1 MNSMKFFD
9 EYKDH
14 ILNISVDTQY
24 SYLLD
29 KEFFER
35 EKGFEKRDGISNFT
49 VTGEIFLFSKKQS
62 IANLREDYYQEYQ
75 LQCDDQVSYFYEID
89 SMATVDLGSI
99 GKLQYAFVRND
110 LLYFQDTYNCRN
122 SVCSYTRD
130 YAEVRILLP
139 QTIDHVT
146 FSIGPGISRV
156 VLVNLVDNI
165 LKPFMLLEKVSD
177 KGLPDCGHGPEIGRF
192 LWTKDG
198 NSIDMPAHNKQA
210 IIVKALS

>member
-1 MNSMKFFD
+1 MDSMKLFD

-14 ILNISVDTQY
+14 IMDISVDTQY
-24 SYLLD
+24 SYILD

-35 EKGFEKRDGISNFT
+35 EKGFEKRENISDFR
-49 VTGEIFLFSKKQS
+49 VSGEIFLFNERQS
-62 IANLREDYYQEYQ
+62 IANLRKDNYQEYQ
-75 LQCDDQVSYFYEID
+75 LQCNDQVSYFYESD
-89 SMATVDLGSI
+89 FMATVDLGSF
-99 GKLQYAFVRND
+99 GELRYAFVRND
-110 LLYFQDTYNCRN
+110 SLYFQDTYSCRN

-146 FSIGPGISRV
+146 FSIGSGINRV
-156 VLVNLVDNI
+156 VLVNLIDNN

-177 KGLPDCGHGPEIGRF
+177 QGLPDYGHGPEIGRF
-192 LWTKDG
+192 LWTKEG

-210 IIVKALS
+210 IIIKALS